1 MSHLA
6 ATSDLIIKGFIIRRG
21 AGDMPRDMQAA
32 ICPGIRPPRT
42 PRAPDMEFRDMARG
56 GPATGGPGDSD
67 QELWKQ
73 ALTFLARGLAH
84 KTYRARAE
92 E

>member
-1 MSHLA
+1 
-6 ATSDLIIKGFIIRRG
+6 
-21 AGDMPRDMQAA
+21 
-32 ICPGIRPPRT
+32 
-42 PRAPDMEFRDMARG
+42 MEFRDIARG

-84 KTYRARAE
+84 KTYRAQAE
-92 E
+92 DGFLTELIFAPKGPGSASLLI